1 MSAISLT
8 LDPLRIT
15 SSDEG
20 LELSVDSLLSFEGS
34 EEGSQSLAS
43 VKLLDLLYSGKVWV
57 SRGCGYRLNFTIL
70 FDGQRL
76 DSPSIKNTIRDF
88 AQYLRDAPVS

>member
-20 LELSVDSLLSFEGS
+20 LELSVDSLLSFECS
-34 EEGSQSLAS
+34 EGGPQSVAS
-43 VKLLDLLYSGKVWV
+43 VKLLDLLYSGRVWV
-57 SRGCGYRLNFTIL
+57 SRGRGYRLNFTIL

-76 DSPSIKNTIRDF
+76 DSLSTKNTIGDF
-88 AQYLRDAPVS
+88 AEYLRDAPVS

>member
-1 MSAISLT
+1 MSTISLT
-8 LDPLRIT
+8 LDPLRVA

-20 LELSVDSLLSFEGS
+20 LGLSIDSVLSFECS

-43 VKLLDLLYSGKVWV
+43 AELLDLLYSGKVWV
-57 SRGCGYRLNFTIL
+57 SRGRGYRLNFTIL
-70 FDGQRL
+70 FDGQQL
-76 DSPSIKNTIRDF
+76 YSPSVKNIIEDF